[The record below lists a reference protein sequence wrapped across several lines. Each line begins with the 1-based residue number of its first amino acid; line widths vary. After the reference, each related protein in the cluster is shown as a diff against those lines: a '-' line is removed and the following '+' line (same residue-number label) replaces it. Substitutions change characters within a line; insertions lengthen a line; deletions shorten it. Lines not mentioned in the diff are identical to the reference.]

1 MVLVRPVGM
10 ILPSATATM
19 STVPMLAQASA
30 ALNTMAIVQAT
41 ARPTGDGGVSTIS
54 SAAGRKASSSR
65 RRSCLRSAR
74 RCGKDR
80 MFLADFMQAGLQAV
94 EGGGGAAGRDR
105 VLGGG

>member
-30 ALNTMAIVQAT
+30 ALKTMAIVHAT

-65 RRSCLRSAR
+65 RRSGR

-80 MFLADFMQAGLQAV
+80 MFLADFMQSGLQAIERGV
-94 EGGGGAAGRDR
+94 APAGLDQLLVRA
-105 VLGGG
+105 L